1 MNWIEQRLPFEEYK
15 DRQLYLDFKDKTEQE
30 IAEILDKEDSYTDY
44 DESDEV
50 LDSEG
55 DEDWYDP
62 MLLDYMLNKH
72 EE

>member
-1 MNWIEQRLPFEEYK
+1 MNWRQLDIPFEEFK
-15 DRQLYLDFKDKTEQE
+15 DRQLKIPFDYEQE
-30 IAEILDKEDSYTDY
+30 IKEILDKEDSYTDY
-44 DESDEV
+44 DESDDV

-55 DEDWYDP
+55 DDDWYDP

>member
-1 MNWIEQRLPFEEYK
+1 MNWIEQRLHFEEFK
-15 DRQLYLDFKDKTEQE
+15 DRQLTINFEQE
-30 IAEILDKEDSYTDY
+30 IAEVLDKEDSYTDY
-44 DESDEV
+44 DESDDD

-55 DEDWYDP
+55 DDDWYDP

>member
-15 DRQLYLDFKDKTEQE
+15 DRQLKIPFDYEDE
-30 IAEILDKEDSYTDY
+30 IAEVFDKEDSYTDY
-44 DESDEV
+44 DES
-50 LDSEG
+50 